1 MNIQINKQLIND
13 QIPTNMS
20 GDQISV
26 LFSEKQEREGL
37 NIDYRYLKTGEVLEM
52 IAHYVSNQM
61 IPFFEILATDM
72 ENLYESYPLTEAF
85 TEPKLQREEFERQSI
100 LKASF

>member
-1 MNIQINKQLIND
+1 MSNQGIIEKQNLCDDLLKKMNIQINKQLIND

-37 NIDYRYLKTGEVLEM
+37 NVDYQYLKTGEVLE
-52 IAHYVSNQM
+52 IISHYVSN
-61 IPFFEILATDM
+61 
-72 ENLYESYPLTEAF
+72 
-85 TEPKLQREEFERQSI
+85 
-100 LKASF
+100 